1 MKHIILGTAGH
12 VDHGKTSLIK
22 ALTNVDTDRLK
33 EEKERG
39 ITIELGFAPLVLP
52 DGQKIGIV
60 DVPGH
65 EKFVKNMVA
74 GAGGIDLVALVIA
87 ADEGVMP
94 QTREHFEICELLGIK
109 RGLIAL
115 TKIDMVDEEWLALVQ
130 EDVRSFFEGTFLEES
145 PIIPLSSVTG
155 AGLPE
160 FLQALGEIISTLDE
174 RTDSGLFRLP
184 VAEFLQALGE
194 IISTLDE
201 RTDSGLFRLPVDR
214 VFTMKGFG
222 TVVTGTLASGKIRVG
237 DTVEIMPSGGQAKI
251 RGIQVH
257 NETAEEAQ
265 AGQRTAINLQGTDR
279 ATIERGFVLTRPS
292 TFTSSD
298 RLDIHM
304 RYLASAGK
312 KLKNRALVRFHTG
325 TSETISRII
334 LPDRDELEP
343 GEETYAQ
350 VIPETPVVAMSGDR
364 FVIRSY
370 SPVTT
375 VGGGEITDPLA
386 KKRRKHSTPGEVEKL
401 DQGTGEEKT
410 EIILER
416 AGLEGIPGLSLS
428 IRTGLPPGEQEKIL
442 EKMLSEKK
450 ALLIDRDE
458 RRVVSS
464 RAYGDFQ
471 DRVLSEIA
479 AYHEK
484 YPLKE
489 GVSREELRTT
499 LGGFIDPKLFNKA
512 MKDLEDDKKIVV
524 AKENVRIEGHAV
536 NLKEDEAQLR
546 EEITGIYQN
555 AGLTPPLTKEL
566 MEKFSGNRKAATDI
580 LNVML
585 SENVLVKLNEDMS
598 FHREALDRLKEDYRA
613 LLIKDGKATP
623 ATFKE
628 LTGLSRKF
636 IIPLMEYF
644 DKTKLTIRVED
655 HRMLRERSQ

>member
-52 DGQKIGIV
+52 NGEKIGIV

-109 RGLIAL
+109 RGIVAL
-115 TKIDMVDEEWLALVQ
+115 TKIDMVDEDWLALVQ
-130 EDVRSFFEGTFLEES
+130 EDVRSFFEGTFLEGA
-145 PIIPLSSVTG
+145 PIVPLSSVTG

-160 FLQALGEIISTLDE
+160 FLQALSD
-174 RTDSGLFRLP
+174 
-184 VAEFLQALGE
+184 

-257 NETAEEAQ
+257 NETAEVAQ

-279 ATIERGFVLTRPS
+279 TTIERGYVLTRPS
-292 TFTSSD
+292 TFETSD

-375 VGGGEITDPLA
+375 VGGGEIMDPLA

-410 EIILER
+410 DIILER
-416 AGLEGIPGLSLS
+416 AGLEGIPGLSLA
-428 IRTGLPPGEQEKIL
+428 IRTGLPPSEQEKIL
-442 EKMLSEKK
+442 EKMLSGKK

-458 RRVVSS
+458 RRVISS

-471 DRVLSEIA
+471 IRVLSEIA

-489 GVSREELRTT
+489 GISREELRST

-512 MKDLEDDKKIVV
+512 IKDLEDDKKIIA

-585 SENVLVKLNEDMS
+585 SENVLVKLNEDMY

>member
-74 GAGGIDLVALVIA
+74 GAAGIDLVALVIA

-109 RGLIAL
+109 RGIVAL

-130 EDVRSFFEGTFLEES
+130 EDVRNFLEGTFLEES
-145 PIIPLSSVTG
+145 PIVPLSSVTG

-160 FLQALGEIISTLDE
+160 FLQALS
-174 RTDSGLFRLP
+174 
-184 VAEFLQALGE
+184 E

-237 DTVEIMPSGGQAKI
+237 DTIEIMPSGEQAKI

-257 NETAEEAQ
+257 NDTAQEAQ

-279 ATIERGFVLTRPS
+279 TTIERGYVLTRPS
-292 TFTSSD
+292 TFETSD

-304 RYLASAGK
+304 KYLASAGR

-350 VIPETPVVAMSGDR
+350 VIPATPVVAMSGDR

-370 SPVTT
+370 SPITT

-410 EIILER
+410 EVILER
-416 AGLEGIPGLSLS
+416 AGLDGIPGMSLA
-428 IRTGLPPGEQEKIL
+428 IRTGLSPGEQEKIL

-471 DRVLSEIA
+471 ERVISEIS
-479 AYHEK
+479 AYHKK

-489 GVSREELRTT
+489 GISREELRIT
-499 LGGFIDPKLFNKA
+499 LGDFIDPKLFSKA
-512 MKDLEDDKKIVV
+512 MKDLGDNKKIVA
-524 AKENVRIEGHAV
+524 AKENVRIEGHSV
-536 NLKEDEAQLR
+536 NLKEDEVQLR
-546 EEITGIYQN
+546 EEITGIYKN
-555 AGLTPPLTKEL
+555 AALTPPLTKEL
-566 MEKFSGNRKAATDI
+566 MEKFSGSRKAAVDI

-585 SENVLVKLNEDMS
+585 SENVLVKVNEDMY

-613 LLIKDGKATP
+613 LLIKDGKASP

-655 HRMLRERSQ
+655 HRMLRERTT

>member
-1 MKHIILGTAGH
+1 METMKHIILGTAGH

-52 DGQKIGIV
+52 NGQRIGIV

-109 RGLIAL
+109 RGIVAL
-115 TKIDMVDEEWLALVQ
+115 TKIDMVDEEWLTLVQ
-130 EDVRSFFEGTFLEES
+130 EDIRSFLKGTFLETS
-145 PIIPLSSVTG
+145 PIVPLSSVTG
-155 AGLPE
+155 VGLVE
-160 FLQALGEIISTLDE
+160 FLA
-174 RTDSGLFRLP
+174 RLND
-184 VAEFLQALGE
+184 

-222 TVVTGTLASGKIRVG
+222 TVITGTLASGKVQVG
-237 DTVEIMPSGGQAKI
+237 DTIEIMPSGGQAKI

-257 NETAEEAQ
+257 NEPAQVAQ

-279 ATIERGFVLTRPS
+279 TVIERGYVLTRPS
-292 TFTSSD
+292 TFQTSS
-298 RLDIHM
+298 RLDIHI

-325 TSETISRII
+325 TNETISRII
-334 LPDRDELEP
+334 LPDRDQIEP

-350 VIPETPVVAMSGDR
+350 VVPKNPVVAMSGDR

-370 SPVTT
+370 SPITT
-375 VGGGEITDPLA
+375 IGGGEIIDPLA
-386 KKRRKHSTPGEVEKL
+386 RKRRKNSTSGEAERL
-401 DQGTGEEKT
+401 HRGTGEDKT
-410 EIILER
+410 DTILER
-416 AGLEGIPGLSLS
+416 AGLEGISGLSLT
-428 IRTGLPPGEQEKIL
+428 IRTGLPPSEQGKIL

-464 RAYGDFQ
+464 RIYRDFQ
-471 DRVLSEIA
+471 NRVLSEISG
-479 AYHEK
+479 YHK
-484 YPLKE
+484 RYPLKE
-489 GVSREELRTT
+489 GISREELRIT
-499 LGGFIDPKLFNKA
+499 LGDFIDPKLFSKA
-512 MKDLEDDKKIVV
+512 LKDLEGEGKIVA
-524 AKENVRIEGHAV
+524 AKENVRIEDHSV
-536 NLKEDEAQLR
+536 NLKDDERQIK
-546 EEITGIYQN
+546 EEIGGIYMN
-555 AGLTPPLTKEL
+555 ADLTPPLTKEPHG
-566 MEKFSGNRKAATDI
+566 KIPRKQ
-580 LNVML
+580 
-585 SENVLVKLNEDMS
+585 E
-598 FHREALDRLKEDYRA
+598 
-613 LLIKDGKATP
+613 G
-623 ATFKE
+623 
-628 LTGLSRKF
+628 GG
-636 IIPLMEYF
+636 
-644 DKTKLTIRVED
+644 
-655 HRMLRERSQ
+655 

>member
-74 GAGGIDLVALVIA
+74 GAAGIDLVALVIA

-109 RGLIAL
+109 RGLVAL

-130 EDVRSFFEGTFLEES
+130 EDVRSFLEGTFLEES
-145 PIIPLSSVTG
+145 PIVPLSSVTG
-155 AGLPE
+155 DGLPE
-160 FLQALGEIISTLDE
+160 FLQALSES
-174 RTDSGLFRLP
+174 
-184 VAEFLQALGE
+184 
-194 IISTLDE
+194 ISTLDE

-257 NETAEEAQ
+257 NEAADEAQ
-265 AGQRTAINLQGTDR
+265 AGQRTAINLQGIDR
-279 ATIERGFVLTRPS
+279 ATIERGYVLTRPF
-292 TFTSSD
+292 TFEASD

-312 KLKNRALVRFHTG
+312 KLKNRTLVRFHTG

-350 VIPETPVVAMSGDR
+350 VIPETPVLAMSGDR

-370 SPVTT
+370 SPITT
-375 VGGGEITDPLA
+375 IGGGEITDPLA
-386 KKRRKHSTPGEVEKL
+386 KKRKKHSAPDEVEKL

-416 AGLEGIPGLSLS
+416 AGLEGIPGLSLA
-428 IRTGLPPGEQEKIL
+428 IRTGLSPGEQEKIL

-458 RRVVSS
+458 RRVISS

-471 DRVLSEIA
+471 KRVLSEIA

-489 GVSREELRTT
+489 GLSREELRTT
-499 LGGFIDPKLFNKA
+499 LGVFIDPKLFNKA
-512 MKDLEDDKKIVV
+512 IKDLEDGGKIVA

-546 EEITGIYQN
+546 EEITGIYKN
-555 AGLTPPLTKEL
+555 AALTPPLTKEV
-566 MEKFSGNRKAATDI
+566 MEKFSGNRKAAVDI

-585 SENVLVKLNEDMS
+585 SENALIKLNEDMY
-598 FHREALDRLKEDYRA
+598 FDRGALDRLREDYRA

>member
-155 AGLPE
+155 AGLP
-160 FLQALGEIISTLDE
+160 
-174 RTDSGLFRLP
+174 
-184 VAEFLQALGE
+184 EFLQALGE

-566 MEKFSGNRKAATDI
+566 MDKFSGNRKAATDI

>member
-52 DGQKIGIV
+52 NGEKIGIV

-109 RGLIAL
+109 RGIVAL
-115 TKIDMVDEEWLALVQ
+115 TKIDMVDEDWLALVQ
-130 EDVRSFFEGTFLEES
+130 EDVRSFFEGTFLEGA
-145 PIIPLSSVTG
+145 PIVPLSSVTG

-160 FLQALGEIISTLDE
+160 FLQALSD
-174 RTDSGLFRLP
+174 
-184 VAEFLQALGE
+184 

-257 NETAEEAQ
+257 NETAEVAQ

-279 ATIERGFVLTRPS
+279 TTIERGYILTRPS
-292 TFTSSD
+292 TFETSD

-375 VGGGEITDPLA
+375 VGGGEIMDPLA

-410 EIILER
+410 DIILER
-416 AGLEGIPGLSLS
+416 AGLEGIPGLSLA
-428 IRTGLPPGEQEKIL
+428 IRTGLPPSEQEKIL
-442 EKMLSEKK
+442 EKMLSGKK

-458 RRVVSS
+458 RRVISS

-471 DRVLSEIA
+471 IRVLSEIA

-489 GVSREELRTT
+489 GISREELRST

-512 MKDLEDDKKIVV
+512 IKDLEDDKKIIA

-585 SENVLVKLNEDMS
+585 SENVLVKLNEDMY

-655 HRMLRERSQ
+655 HRVLRERSQ

>member
-22 ALTNVDTDRLK
+22 ALTDVDTDRLK

-94 QTREHFEICELLGIK
+94 QTREHLEICDLLGIRK
-109 RGLIAL
+109 GLVAL
-115 TKIDMVDEEWLALVQ
+115 TKTDMVDEEWLSLV
-130 EDVRSFFEGTFLEES
+130 EDDVETFLAGTFLEGT
-145 PIIPLSSVTG
+145 PIVPLSSVTG
-155 AGLPE
+155 KGIPE
-160 FLQALGEIISTLDE
+160 FLRALGEVI
-174 RTDSGLFRLP
+174 
-184 VAEFLQALGE
+184 A
-194 IISTLDE
+194 TLDE

-237 DTVEIMPSGGQAKI
+237 DSVAIMPPGGQAKI

-265 AGQRTAINLQGTDR
+265 TGQRTAINLQGVDR
-279 ATIERGFVLTRPS
+279 TTIERGYVLTRPS
-292 TFTSSD
+292 TFEASG
-298 RLDIHM
+298 RLDIHLH
-304 RYLASAGK
+304 YLAGAGK
-312 KLKNRALVRFHTG
+312 KLKNRSLVRFHTG
-325 TSETISRII
+325 TSETISRIV
-334 LPDRDELEP
+334 LPDREELEP
-343 GEETYAQ
+343 GGETYAQ
-350 VIPETPVVAMSGDR
+350 VIPETQVVTMSGDR

-375 VGGGEITDPLA
+375 IGGGEITDPLA
-386 KKRRKHSTPGEVEKL
+386 KKRRKHADPGEAERL
-401 DQGTGEEKT
+401 HRGTGEEKT

-416 AGLEGIPGLSLS
+416 AGLDGISSLSLA

-442 EKMLSEKK
+442 EKMLSGKK

-458 RRVVSS
+458 RRVVSA
-464 RAYGDFQ
+464 RVYKDFQ

-489 GVSREELRTT
+489 GISREELRTT
-499 LGGFIDPKLFNKA
+499 LGGFIDPKLFSKA
-512 MKDLEDDKKIVV
+512 MKDLGDGGKIVA
-524 AKENVRIEGHAV
+524 AKETVRIENHSV
-536 NLKEDEAQLR
+536 NLKEDEVQLR
-546 EEITGIYQN
+546 EKITRIYRD

-566 MEKFSGNRKAATDI
+566 MEQFAAQRKRATDI

-585 SENVLVKLNEDMS
+585 REDALVKLNEDMY
-598 FHREALDRLKEDYRA
+598 FDREALDRLREDYREI
-613 LLIKDGKATP
+613 LIRDGKATP

>member
-74 GAGGIDLVALVIA
+74 GAAGIDLVALVIA

-109 RGLIAL
+109 RGIVAL

-130 EDVRSFFEGTFLEES
+130 EDVRNFLEGTFLEGS
-145 PIIPLSSVTG
+145 PIVPLSSVTG

-160 FLQALGEIISTLDE
+160 FLQALS
-174 RTDSGLFRLP
+174 
-184 VAEFLQALGE
+184 E

-279 ATIERGFVLTRPS
+279 TTIERGYVLTRPS
-292 TFTSSD
+292 TFEASD

-304 RYLASAGK
+304 KYLASAGK

-350 VIPETPVVAMSGDR
+350 VIPATPVVAMSGDR

-370 SPVTT
+370 SPITT

-416 AGLEGIPGLSLS
+416 AGLDGIPGLSLA
-428 IRTGLPPGEQEKIL
+428 IRTGLSPGEQEKIL
-442 EKMLSEKK
+442 EKMLSEKRV
-450 ALLIDRDE
+450 LLIDRDE
-458 RRVVSS
+458 RRVISS

-471 DRVLSEIA
+471 DRVISEIS
-479 AYHEK
+479 AYHKK

-489 GVSREELRTT
+489 GISREELRIT
-499 LGGFIDPKLFNKA
+499 LGDFIDPKLFSKA
-512 MKDLEDDKKIVV
+512 IKDLGDDKKIVA
-524 AKENVRIEGHAV
+524 AKETVRIEGHAV
-536 NLKEDEAQLR
+536 KLKEDEAQLR
-546 EEITGIYQN
+546 EEITGIYKN
-555 AGLTPPLTKEL
+555 AALTPPLTKEL
-566 MEKFSGNRKAATDI
+566 MEKFSKNRKAAVDI

-585 SENVLVKLNEDMS
+585 SENVLVKLNEDMY
-598 FHREALDRLKEDYRA
+598 FHREALDQLKEDYRA
-613 LLIKDGKATP
+613 LLIKDGKASP

-655 HRMLRERSQ
+655 HRMLRERTT

>member
-1 MKHIILGTAGH
+1 MKHIIVGTAGH

-52 DGQKIGIV
+52 DGQKIGVV

-74 GAGGIDLVALVIA
+74 GAGGIDLVILVIA

-94 QTREHFEICELLGIK
+94 QTREHLEICELLGIK
-109 RGLIAL
+109 KGLVAL
-115 TKIDMVDEEWLALVQ
+115 TKTDMVDGDWLALVQ
-130 EDVRSFFEGTFLEES
+130 EDIRSFLGETFLEGA
-145 PIIPLSSVTG
+145 PIIPLSSLTG

-160 FLQALGEIISTLDE
+160 FLQALQSIIATLDE
-174 RTDSGLFRLP
+174 R
-184 VAEFLQALGE
+184 A
-194 IISTLDE
+194 
-201 RTDSGLFRLPVDR
+201 DSGLFRLPVDR

-237 DTVEIMPSGGQAKI
+237 DTVAIMPSGGQAKI

-257 NETAEEAQ
+257 NETAEIAQ
-265 AGQRTAINLQGTDR
+265 AGQRTAINLQGIDR
-279 ATIERGFVLTRPS
+279 ATIERGDVLTRPS
-292 TFTSSD
+292 TFQPSN
-298 RLDIHM
+298 RLDIYL
-304 RYLASAGK
+304 RYLSSTGK

-334 LPDRDELEP
+334 LPDREELEP
-343 GEETYAQ
+343 GEKIYAQ
-350 VIPETPVVAMSGDR
+350 VLPAAPVVAMSGDR

-375 VGGGEITDPLA
+375 IGGGDIIDPLA
-386 KKRRKHSTPGEVEKL
+386 QKRRKHSALDEAEKL
-401 DQGTGEEKT
+401 HRGTGPEKT
-410 EIILER
+410 GIILER
-416 AGLEGIPGLSLS
+416 AGLGGISILNLAIRIGLH
-428 IRTGLPPGEQEKIL
+428 PVEQEKIL
-442 EKMLSEKK
+442 EKMFSEKK

-464 RAYGDFQ
+464 AIYEDFQ
-471 DRVLSEIA
+471 KRVLTGIA
-479 AYHEK
+479 AYHDK

-499 LGGFIDPKLFNKA
+499 LGGFIDAKLFNRA
-512 MKDLEDDKKIVV
+512 IKDLAESGKIVA
-524 AKENVRIEGHAV
+524 AKETVRIESHAV
-536 NLKEDEAQLR
+536 NLKDNEVQLR
-546 EEITGIYQN
+546 EEIAGIYRT
-555 AGLTPPLTKEL
+555 AALTPPSTKEL
-566 MEKFSGNRKAATDI
+566 LAEFPAKKKTVTDI

-585 SENVLVKLNEDMS
+585 NTDVLVKVNEDMY
-598 FHREALDRLKEDYRA
+598 FYREALDRLREDYRA
-613 LLIKDGKATP
+613 LLIKDGTASP

-644 DKTKLTIRVED
+644 DKTKLTIRVEN
-655 HRMLRERSQ
+655 HRMLRERPS

>member
-22 ALTNVDTDRLK
+22 ALTNIDTDRLK

-94 QTREHFEICELLGIK
+94 QTREHLEICELLGIK
-109 RGLIAL
+109 KGLVAL
-115 TKIDMVDEEWLALVQ
+115 TKTDMVDKEWLALVQ
-130 EDVRSFFEGTFLEES
+130 EDVRGFLKGTFLEAS
-145 PIIPLSSVTG
+145 PIVPLSSVTG
-155 AGLPE
+155 TGLPE
-160 FLQALGEIISTLDE
+160 FLQALGEVISTLE
-174 RTDSGLFRLP
+174 
-184 VAEFLQALGE
+184 
-194 IISTLDE
+194 E

-237 DTVEIMPSGGQAKI
+237 DTVTIMPSGAQAKI

-257 NETAEEAQ
+257 NETSEVAQ
-265 AGQRTAINLQGTDR
+265 AGQRTAINLQGIDR
-279 ATIERGFVLTRPS
+279 ATIERGFVLTCPS
-292 TFTSSD
+292 TFEASN
-298 RLDIHM
+298 RLEVSIK
-304 RYLASAGK
+304 YLARAGK

-334 LPDRDELEP
+334 LPDREEIEP

-350 VIPETPVVAMSGDR
+350 LIPATPVVAMSGDR

-375 VGGGEITDPLA
+375 VGGGEIIDPLA
-386 KKRRKHSTPGEVEKL
+386 TKRRKTSAPGETEKL
-401 DQGTGEEKT
+401 HRGTGEEKT
-410 EIILER
+410 DIILDR
-416 AGLEGIPGLSLS
+416 AGLDGISSLSLA
-428 IRTGLPPGEQEKIL
+428 IRTGLPPGKQERLL
-442 EKMLSEKK
+442 EKMLSEKR

-464 RAYGDFQ
+464 RAYRDFQ
-471 DRVLSEIA
+471 DRVLSEIS
-479 AYHEK
+479 AYHSK

-489 GVSREELRTT
+489 GISREELRTT
-499 LGGFIDPKLFNKA
+499 LGDFIDPKLFSKA
-512 MKDLEDDKKIVV
+512 MKDLGDEGKVV
-524 AKENVRIEGHAV
+524 AAKENVRIEGHAV
-536 NLKEDEAQLR
+536 NLKEDEVQLR

-555 AGLTPPLTKEL
+555 AALTPPSTKEI
-566 MEKFSGNRKAATDI
+566 MEKFSGKRKAVVDI
-580 LNVML
+580 LSFML
-585 SENVLVKLNEDMS
+585 STNVLIKLNEDMY
-598 FHREALDRLKEDYRA
+598 FHREALDRLREDYRK
-613 LLIKDGKATP
+613 LLMKDGKASP
-623 ATFKE
+623 ATFKDM
-628 LTGLSRKF
+628 TGLSRKF

-644 DKTKLTIRVED
+644 DKTKLTIRVEN
-655 HRMLRERSQ
+655 HRMLRERTT

>member
-74 GAGGIDLVALVIA
+74 GAGGIDMVALVIA

-94 QTREHFEICELLGIK
+94 QTREHLEICELLGIQ
-109 RGLIAL
+109 RGLVAL

-130 EDVRSFFEGTFLEES
+130 EDVRSFLEGTFLEAS
-145 PIIPLSSVTG
+145 PIVPLSSVTG

-160 FLQALGEIISTLDE
+160 FLQALS
-174 RTDSGLFRLP
+174 
-184 VAEFLQALGE
+184 E

-222 TVVTGTLASGKIRVG
+222 TVVTGTLASGKTRVG
-237 DTVEIMPSGGQAKI
+237 DTVEIMPSGVQAKI

-257 NETAEEAQ
+257 NEMSEVAQ
-265 AGQRTAINLQGTDR
+265 AGQRTAINLQGIDR
-279 ATIERGFVLTRPS
+279 TTIERGYVLTRPS
-292 TFTSSD
+292 TFEASN
-298 RLDIHM
+298 RLDIYM
-304 RYLASAGK
+304 KYLADAGK

-334 LPDRDELEP
+334 LPDREEIEP

-386 KKRRKHSTPGEVEKL
+386 KKRRKHSAPGEAERL
-401 DQGTGEEKT
+401 HRGTGEEKT
-410 EIILER
+410 DIILER
-416 AGLEGIPGLSLS
+416 AGLDGISSLTLA
-428 IRTGLPPGEQEKIL
+428 IRTGFSPGEQEKIL

-464 RAYGDFQ
+464 RAYLDFQ
-471 DRVLSEIA
+471 DRALSEIA
-479 AYHEK
+479 AYHKK

-489 GVSREELRTT
+489 GISREELRTT
-499 LGGFIDPKLFNKA
+499 LGGFIAPKFFNKA
-512 MKDLEDDKKIVV
+512 IKDLEDDKKIVA
-524 AKENVRIEGHAV
+524 AKENVRIEGYAV
-536 NLKEDEAQLR
+536 NLKDEEVQIR
-546 EEITGIYQN
+546 EKITGIYQN
-555 AGLTPPLTKEL
+555 AALTPPSTKEI
-566 MEKFSGNRKAATDI
+566 MERFSGKRKTVVDI
-580 LNVML
+580 LSVML
-585 SENVLVKLNEDMS
+585 TTNVLVKVNEDMY
-598 FHREALDRLKEDYRA
+598 FHREALDRLREDYRK
-613 LLIKDGKATP
+613 LLMKDGKASP

-644 DKTKLTIRVED
+644 DKTKLTIRVEN
-655 HRMLRERSQ
+655 HRMLRERTT

>member
-94 QTREHFEICELLGIK
+94 QTREHLEICELLGIR
-109 RGLIAL
+109 RGLVAL
-115 TKIDMVDEEWLALVQ
+115 TKIDMVDEDWLALVR
-130 EDVRSFFEGTFLEES
+130 EDVRSFLEGTFLEES
-145 PIIPLSSVTG
+145 PIIPLSSITG
-155 AGLPE
+155 AGLP
-160 FLQALGEIISTLDE
+160 
-174 RTDSGLFRLP
+174 
-184 VAEFLQALGE
+184 EFLQALGE

-257 NETAEEAQ
+257 NETAEVAQ
-265 AGQRTAINLQGTDR
+265 AGQRTAINLQGIDR
-279 ATIERGFVLTRPS
+279 TTIERGYVLTRPS
-292 TFTSSD
+292 TFEASN

-304 RYLASAGK
+304 KYLAGAGR

-325 TSETISRII
+325 TSEMISRII
-334 LPDRDELEP
+334 LPDREELEP

-370 SPVTT
+370 SPITT

-386 KKRRKHSTPGEVEKL
+386 KKRRKHSAPGEAEKL
-401 DQGTGEEKT
+401 HRGTGDEKT
-410 EIILER
+410 DIILER
-416 AGLEGIPGLSLS
+416 AGLDGLSSLS
-428 IRTGLPPGEQEKIL
+428 LAIRTGLPPDEQEKIL
-442 EKMLSEKK
+442 DKMLSEKK

-464 RAYGDFQ
+464 RTYRDFQ
-471 DRVLSEIA
+471 DRVLSEMA
-479 AYHEK
+479 AYHKK

-489 GVSREELRTT
+489 GISREELRTT
-499 LGGFIDPKLFNKA
+499 LGGFIDHKLFNKA
-512 MKDLEDDKKIVV
+512 IKDLEDEGKIIS

-536 NLKEDEAQLR
+536 NLKDEEVRFR
-546 EEITGIYQN
+546 EKITGIYQN
-555 AGLTPPLTKEL
+555 AGLAPPLTKEVI
-566 MEKFSGNRKAATDI
+566 EQFPGKRKAATDI

-585 SENVLVKLNEDMS
+585 TTNILVKVNEDLY
-598 FHREALDRLKEDYRA
+598 FHREALDRLREDYRK
-613 LLIKDGKATP
+613 LLMKDGKASP

-644 DKTKLTIRVED
+644 DKTKLTIRVEN
-655 HRMLRERSQ
+655 HRMLRERTT

>member
-39 ITIELGFAPLVLP
+39 ITIELGFAPLILP
-52 DGQKIGIV
+52 DGQRIGIV

-94 QTREHFEICELLGIK
+94 QTREHLEICELLGIK
-109 RGLIAL
+109 RGLVAL
-115 TKIDMVDEEWLALVQ
+115 SKIDMVDAEWLALIQ
-130 EDVRSFFEGTFLEES
+130 EDIRDFLEGTFLEEA

-160 FLQALGEIISTLDE
+160 FIEALGTIIATLDE
-174 RTDSGLFRLP
+174 R
-184 VAEFLQALGE
+184 A
-194 IISTLDE
+194 
-201 RTDSGLFRLPVDR
+201 DSGLFRLPVDR

-237 DTVEIMPSGGQAKI
+237 DTVAIMPPGAQAKI

-257 NETAEEAQ
+257 NETADAAQ
-265 AGQRTAINLQGTDR
+265 AGQRTAINLQGVDR
-279 ATIERGFVLTRPS
+279 TTIERGYVLTRPS
-292 TFTSSD
+292 TFEASN
-298 RLDIHM
+298 RLDIHL
-304 RYLASAGK
+304 RYLPGAGR
-312 KLKNRALVRFHTG
+312 KLKNRTLVRFHTG

-334 LPDRDELEP
+334 FPDREELEP
-343 GEETYAQ
+343 GGAAYAQ
-350 VIPETPVVAMSGDR
+350 VTTDTPVIAMSGDR

-386 KKRRKHSTPGEVEKL
+386 RKRRGHVASGEAEML
-401 DQGTGEEKT
+401 HRGTGEEKT
-410 EIILER
+410 GIILKR
-416 AGLEGIPGLSLS
+416 AGLDGISSLSLA
-428 IRTGLPPGEQEKIL
+428 IRTGLSHGEEEKIL

-458 RRVVSS
+458 RKVVSS
-464 RAYGDFQ
+464 WAYRDFQ
-471 DRVLSEIA
+471 DRMLAEIA
-479 AYHEK
+479 SYHKK

-489 GVSREELRTT
+489 GISREELRTT
-499 LGGFIDPKLFNKA
+499 LGGFIGPKLFGKA
-512 MKDLEDDKKIVV
+512 LKDLEDEGKIV
-524 AKENVRIEGHAV
+524 AAQENVRIASHAV
-536 NLKEDEAQLR
+536 NLKDEEIELR
-546 EEITGIYQN
+546 ERITDIYRR
-555 AGLTPPLTKEL
+555 AALTPPLTKEL
-566 MEKFSGNRKAATDI
+566 MEQFPGKKKAATDV

-585 SENVLVKLNEDMS
+585 GMSTLVKVNEELY
-598 FHREALDRLKEDYRA
+598 FHREALDRLREDYRA
-613 LLIKDGKATP
+613 LLVKDGKASP

-644 DKTKLTIRVED
+644 DKTKLTIRVEN
-655 HRMLRERSQ
+655 HRMLRERTQ

>member
-52 DGQKIGIV
+52 NGEKIGIV

-109 RGLIAL
+109 RGIVAL
-115 TKIDMVDEEWLALVQ
+115 TKIDMVDEDWLALVQ
-130 EDVRSFFEGTFLEES
+130 EDVRSFFEGTFLEGA
-145 PIIPLSSVTG
+145 PIVPLSSVTG

-160 FLQALGEIISTLDE
+160 FLQALSD
-174 RTDSGLFRLP
+174 
-184 VAEFLQALGE
+184 

-257 NETAEEAQ
+257 NETAEVAQ

-279 ATIERGFVLTRPS
+279 TTIERGYVLTRPS
-292 TFTSSD
+292 TFETSD

-375 VGGGEITDPLA
+375 VGGGEIMDPLA

-410 EIILER
+410 DIILER
-416 AGLEGIPGLSLS
+416 AGLEGIPGLSLA
-428 IRTGLPPGEQEKIL
+428 IRTGLPPSEQEKIL
-442 EKMLSEKK
+442 EKMLSGKK

-458 RRVVSS
+458 RRVISS

-471 DRVLSEIA
+471 IRVLSEIA

-489 GVSREELRTT
+489 GISREELRST

-512 MKDLEDDKKIVV
+512 IKDLEDDKKIIA

-585 SENVLVKLNEDMS
+585 SENVLVKLNEDMY

-655 HRMLRERSQ
+655 HRVLRERSQ